1 MIYSLRGG
9 GRMAAVQSKSTLLG
23 LQKVELFKGLDGYS
37 LREIEA
43 QCSWRR
49 CGRNEY
55 VTRRGDTGAEVYFVI
70 AGALRIT
77 AAAGRGRRIIF
88 HDVGAGE
95 VFGEH
100 SAIDRRERLADVR
113 ALRESLVAS
122 MPGEVFRS
130 IVASH
135 GSVRERLLARLV
147 RSVRELTE
155 RLLELGAQPVQRR
168 IRVELLRLA
177 RVAGVDA
184 NRSRLDPAPTHS
196 EVASRVGTARE
207 QVTRELSRLARDGVL
222 ERAGRTLVLR
232 DVAAL
237 ERLAAE
243 PGLD

>member
-1 MIYSLRGG
+1 
-9 GRMAAVQSKSTLLG
+9 
-23 LQKVELFKGLDGYS
+23 
-37 LREIEA
+37 
-43 QCSWRR
+43 
-49 CGRNEY
+49 
-55 VTRRGDTGAEVYFVI
+55 VYFVI
-70 AGALRIT
+70 AGGLRIT

-88 HDVGAGE
+88 HDVAAGD

-100 SAIDRRERLADVR
+100 SAIDGRERLADVR
-113 ALRESLVAS
+113 ALRESLIAS
-122 MPGEVFRS
+122 MPGEAFRS

-135 GSVRERLLARLV
+135 GSVRERLLQRLA
-147 RSVRELTE
+147 RSVRELTD

-168 IRVELLRLA
+168 IRGELVRLA

-207 QVTRELSRLARDGVL
+207 QVTRELSRLARQGVL
-222 ERAGRTLVLR
+222 ERAGRALVLR

-243 PGLD
+243 SGPD